1 MKDILK
7 AHPGTRALLAANA
20 ALVLLVGGLSLLPA
34 KASVSERGN
43 ADTGTAGLP
52 QFGDTSVAHPPTS
65 QLADML
71 ERPLFYVDRQLPEPK
86 AAAVAPPTPLRLKL
100 EGVALAGGS
109 RVAVLRKLSDNRLIQ
124 LAEGMSHESWTL
136 DTIESDSARFTR
148 GTEVTD
154 LPLAPSNNAR
164 R

>member
-1 MKDILK
+1 MKQLLK
-7 AHPGTRALLAANA
+7 SHPGTRALVIANA
-20 ALVLLVGGLSLLPA
+20 ALVVLVVGLSLLPA
-34 KASVSERGN
+34 KASVSGQENGGKG
-43 ADTGTAGLP
+43 AAGLP

-71 ERPLFYVDRQLPEPK
+71 ERPLFYVDRRLPEPK
-86 AAAVAPPTPLRLKL
+86 AVAAAPLTPLRLQL

-124 LAEGMSHESWTL
+124 LAEGMSHDGWTL
-136 DTIESDSARFTR
+136 EAIMADSARFTR
-148 GTEVTD
+148 GNEVTALD
-154 LPLAPSNNAR
+154 LAPAGNAR